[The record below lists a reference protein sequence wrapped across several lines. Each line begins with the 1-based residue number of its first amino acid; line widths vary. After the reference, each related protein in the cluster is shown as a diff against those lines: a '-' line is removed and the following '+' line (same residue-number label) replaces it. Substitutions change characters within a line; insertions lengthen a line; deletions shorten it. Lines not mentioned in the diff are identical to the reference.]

1 MQEIEYGFKNEAN
14 SLIIERDIL
23 TKTIF
28 RVYQQDSNL
37 TKIQRD
43 KLLTRYQH
51 QLAVVVT
58 KIEEIGKAMRHTGT
72 NPLDEGL
79 LAAMEQKLSRIDE
92 RLQEMSSKIA
102 PSNKRTERQIQ
113 KSALNMQSPV
123 QKNKKKSA
131 YTSDM
136 KLDSNNHMPLEIT
149 TLTQVPTELPE
160 FFRRKLKPSV
170 SKIQHVEPSD
180 NEKVVKIVENVSEV
194 KVIQSNVCEYPDCTN
209 PKFSNKHCSVHTDP
223 NAKESTNI
231 EKKVV
236 LSGLEVEKM
245 PQAEIDDGLS
255 DDSNLEDD
263 DVDFCICLYVCFLG
277 VMIFD
282 DISCTFSS
290 ILDNFCSIATNSPSS
305 E

>member
-28 RVYQQDSNL
+28 RVYQQDSHL
-37 TKIQRD
+37 TEIQRD

-113 KSALNMQSPV
+113 KSALNIQSSV

-160 FFRRKLKPSV
+160 FFRKKLKPSV
-170 SKIQHVEPSD
+170 SKIQHVEPSY
-180 NEKVVKIVENVSEV
+180 NEKAVKIVENVSKV
-194 KVIQSNVCEYPDCTN
+194 KVTQSNVCEYPDCTN

-236 LSGLEVEKM
+236 LSGLEVEKV
-245 PQAEIDDGLS
+245 PQAEIDDGLP

-263 DVDFCICLYVCFLG
+263 DVDVSEITKRIEKSL
-277 VMIFD
+277 
-282 DISCTFSS
+282 SS
-290 ILDNFCSIATNSPSS
+290 LDQA
-305 E
+305 EVE

>member
-79 LAAMEQKLSRIDE
+79 FAAMEQKLSRIDE
-92 RLQEMSSKIA
+92 RLQEMSSKIT

-113 KSALNMQSPV
+113 KSALNTQPSV

-131 YTSDM
+131 YISDM
-136 KLDSNNHMPLEIT
+136 KLTSNNYRPLEIT
-149 TLTQVPTELPE
+149 TLTQVPNELPE
-160 FFRRKLKPSV
+160 FFRRKFKPSV
-170 SKIQHVEPSD
+170 SKIQHMESND
-180 NEKVVKIVENVSEV
+180 NEKVVKIEGNVNEV
-194 KVIQSNVCEYPDCTN
+194 KVTQSNVCEYPDCNN
-209 PKFSNKHCSVHTDP
+209 PKFSNKHCSVHTGSNVKKSD
-223 NAKESTNI
+223 NNEKEVI
-231 EKKVV
+231 
-236 LSGLEVEKM
+236 LSGLEVEKSEKVTM
-245 PQAEIDDGLS
+245 T
-255 DDSNLEDD
+255 
-263 DVDFCICLYVCFLG
+263 
-277 VMIFD
+277 D
-282 DISCTFSS
+282 DISSDDNNVEEDDGDLS
-290 ILDNFCSIATNSPSS
+290 EIKKRIEQSLSNLDQA
-305 E
+305 EVE

>member
-1 MQEIEYGFKNEAN
+1 MQEIEYSTKNEAN

-51 QLAVVVT
+51 QLGVVVT
-58 KIEEIGKAMRHTGT
+58 KIEELGNAMRNTGT
-72 NPLDEGL
+72 NHSDEGL
-79 LAAMEQKLSRIDE
+79 FAAMEQKLSRIDE
-92 RLQEMSSKIA
+92 RLQEMSSKIT
-102 PSNKRTERQIQ
+102 PSNKRAERQTQ
-113 KSALNMQSPV
+113 KNVQSSV
-123 QKNKKKSA
+123 QKNKKKST
-131 YTSDM
+131 YTSDV
-136 KLDSNNHMPLEIT
+136 KLGSNNYGPLEIT
-149 TLTQVPTELPE
+149 TLTQIPNGLPE
-160 FFRRKLKPSV
+160 FFKKKFKPSIP
-170 SKIQHVEPSD
+170 KTQHVEPSD

-194 KVIQSNVCEYPDCTN
+194 KVTHSNVCEYPDCTN

-223 NAKESTNI
+223 NAKESITS

-245 PQAEIDDGLS
+245 PQAEIDDGLP

-263 DVDFCICLYVCFLG
+263 DVD
-277 VMIFD
+277 
-282 DISCTFSS
+282 ISALTKKMNES
-290 ILDNFCSIATNSPSS
+290 LDKLDQA
-305 E
+305 EVE

>member
-28 RVYQQDSNL
+28 RVYQQDSHL

-79 LAAMEQKLSRIDE
+79 FAAMEQKLSRIDE
-92 RLQEMSSKIA
+92 RLQEMSSKID

-113 KSALNMQSPV
+113 KSALNMQSSV

-136 KLDSNNHMPLEIT
+136 KLTSNNYRPLEIT
-149 TLTQVPTELPE
+149 TLTQVPNELPE
-160 FFRRKLKPSV
+160 FFRRKFKPSV
-170 SKIQHVEPSD
+170 SKIQHMESND
-180 NEKVVKIVENVSEV
+180 NEKVVKIEGNVNEV
-194 KVIQSNVCEYPDCTN
+194 KVTQSNVCEYPDCDN
-209 PKFSNKHCSVHTDP
+209 PKFSNKHCSVHTGSNVKKSD
-223 NAKESTNI
+223 NNEKEVI
-231 EKKVV
+231 
-236 LSGLEVEKM
+236 LSGLEVEKSEKVTM
-245 PQAEIDDGLS
+245 T
-255 DDSNLEDD
+255 
-263 DVDFCICLYVCFLG
+263 
-277 VMIFD
+277 D
-282 DISCTFSS
+282 DISSDDNNVEEDDGDLS
-290 ILDNFCSIATNSPSS
+290 EIKKRIEQSLSNLDQA
-305 E
+305 EVE

>member
-194 KVIQSNVCEYPDCTN
+194 KVTQSNVCEYPDCTN
-209 PKFSNKHCSVHTDP
+209 PKFSNKHCSVHTGSNVKKSD
-223 NAKESTNI
+223 NNEKEVI
-231 EKKVV
+231 
-236 LSGLEVEKM
+236 LSGLEVEKSEKVTM
-245 PQAEIDDGLS
+245 TDDIASDDNNVEEDDGDLSEIKKRIEQSLSNLDQAEV
-255 DDSNLEDD
+255 E
-263 DVDFCICLYVCFLG
+263 
-277 VMIFD
+277 
-282 DISCTFSS
+282 
-290 ILDNFCSIATNSPSS
+290 
-305 E
+305 

>member
-1 MQEIEYGFKNEAN
+1 MQEIEYSTKNEAN

-51 QLAVVVT
+51 QLGVVVT
-58 KIEEIGKAMRHTGT
+58 KIEELGNAMRNTGT
-72 NPLDEGL
+72 THSDEGL
-79 LAAMEQKLSRIDE
+79 FAAMEQKLSRIDE
-92 RLQEMSSKIA
+92 RLQEMSSKIT
-102 PSNKRTERQIQ
+102 PSNKRAERQTQ
-113 KSALNMQSPV
+113 RNVQSSV

-131 YTSDM
+131 YTSDV
-136 KLDSNNHMPLEIT
+136 KLGSNNYGPLEIT
-149 TLTQVPTELPE
+149 TLTQIPNRLPE
-160 FFRRKLKPSV
+160 FFKKKFKASIP
-170 SKIQHVEPSD
+170 KIQHVEPSD

-194 KVIQSNVCEYPDCTN
+194 KVTHSNVCEYPDCTN

-223 NAKESTNI
+223 NAKESITS

-245 PQAEIDDGLS
+245 PQAEIDDGLP

-263 DVDFCICLYVCFLG
+263 DVD
-277 VMIFD
+277 
-282 DISCTFSS
+282 ISALTKKMNES
-290 ILDNFCSIATNSPSS
+290 LDKLDQA
-305 E
+305 EVE

>member
-1 MQEIEYGFKNEAN
+1 MQEIEYSTKNEAN

-51 QLAVVVT
+51 QLGVVVT
-58 KIEEIGKAMRHTGT
+58 KIEELGNAMRNTGT
-72 NPLDEGL
+72 NHSDEGL
-79 LAAMEQKLSRIDE
+79 FAAMEQKLSRIDE
-92 RLQEMSSKIA
+92 RLQEMSSKIT
-102 PSNKRTERQIQ
+102 PSNKRAERQTQ
-113 KSALNMQSPV
+113 RNVQSSV
-123 QKNKKKSA
+123 QKNKKKST
-131 YTSDM
+131 YTSDV
-136 KLDSNNHMPLEIT
+136 KLGSNNYGPLEIT
-149 TLTQVPTELPE
+149 TLTQIPNGLPE
-160 FFRRKLKPSV
+160 FFKKKFKPSIP
-170 SKIQHVEPSD
+170 KTQHVEPSD

-194 KVIQSNVCEYPDCTN
+194 KVTHSNVCEYPDCTN

-223 NAKESTNI
+223 NAKESTTS

-245 PQAEIDDGLS
+245 PQAEIDDGLP

-263 DVDFCICLYVCFLG
+263 DVD
-277 VMIFD
+277 
-282 DISCTFSS
+282 ISALTKKMNES
-290 ILDNFCSIATNSPSS
+290 LDKLDQA
-305 E
+305 EVE

>member
-1 MQEIEYGFKNEAN
+1 MQEIEYGIKNEVN

-58 KIEEIGKAMRHTGT
+58 KIEEIGNAMKHTGT

-79 LAAMEQKLSRIDE
+79 FAAMEQKLSRIDE
-92 RLQEMSSKIA
+92 KVQEMSLKITT
-102 PSNKRTERQIQ
+102 PKKQTVRQAQ
-113 KSALNMQSPV
+113 KSTLNMQLSV
-123 QKNKKKSA
+123 QKRKKKSV
-131 YTSDM
+131 YTSDV

-160 FFRRKLKPSV
+160 FFRKKLKSSV
-170 SKIQHVEPSD
+170 SRIQHVEPSD
-180 NEKVVKIVENVSEV
+180 NEKVAKIVENVSEV
-194 KVIQSNVCEYPDCTN
+194 KVTQSNVCEYPDCTN

-223 NAKESTNI
+223 NSKESTNV

-236 LSGLEVEKM
+236 LSGLEVEKV
-245 PQAEIDDGLS
+245 PQAEVDDGLP
-255 DDSNLEDD
+255 DDSNIEDD
-263 DVDFCICLYVCFLG
+263 DIDVSEITKRIEKSL
-277 VMIFD
+277 
-282 DISCTFSS
+282 SS
-290 ILDNFCSIATNSPSS
+290 LDQA
-305 E
+305 EVE

>member
-28 RVYQQDSNL
+28 RVYQQDSHL

-79 LAAMEQKLSRIDE
+79 FAAMEQKLSRIDE

-113 KSALNMQSPV
+113 KSALNMQSSV
-123 QKNKKKSA
+123 QKNKKKSV
-131 YTSDM
+131 YISDM
-136 KLDSNNHMPLEIT
+136 KLDSNNHTPLEIT

-194 KVIQSNVCEYPDCTN
+194 KVTQSNVCEYPDCTN

-223 NAKESTNI
+223 NAKESTSI

-236 LSGLEVEKM
+236 LSGLEVEKV
-245 PQAEIDDGLS
+245 PQAEIDDGLP
-255 DDSNLEDD
+255 DDANLEDD
-263 DVDFCICLYVCFLG
+263 DIDVSEITKRIEKSL
-277 VMIFD
+277 
-282 DISCTFSS
+282 SS
-290 ILDNFCSIATNSPSS
+290 LDQA
-305 E
+305 EVE

>member
-1 MQEIEYGFKNEAN
+1 MQEIEYSFRNEAN

-28 RVYQQDSNL
+28 RVYQKDSNL

-58 KIEEIGKAMRHTGT
+58 KIEEIGNAMRHTGT

-79 LAAMEQKLSRIDE
+79 FAAMEQKLSRIDE
-92 RLQEMSSKIA
+92 KVQEMSSKITT
-102 PSNKRTERQIQ
+102 PNKRAERQIQ
-113 KSALNMQSPV
+113 KNTQPSV
-123 QKNKKKSA
+123 QKRKKKSI

-136 KLDSNNHMPLEIT
+136 KLDSNNHIPLEIT

-160 FFRRKLKPSV
+160 FFRKKLKPSV
-170 SKIQHVEPSD
+170 SKIQYVEPSD

-209 PKFSNKHCSVHTDP
+209 PKFSNKHCSVHTAP
-223 NAKESTNI
+223 NAKESTNT

-236 LSGLEVEKM
+236 LSGLEVEKV
-245 PQAEIDDGLS
+245 PQAEIDDGLP

-263 DVDFCICLYVCFLG
+263 DVDVSEITKRIEKSL
-277 VMIFD
+277 
-282 DISCTFSS
+282 SS
-290 ILDNFCSIATNSPSS
+290 LDQA
-305 E
+305 EVE

>member
-1 MQEIEYGFKNEAN
+1 MQEIEYSFRNEAN

-28 RVYQQDSNL
+28 RVYQKDSNL

-58 KIEEIGKAMRHTGT
+58 KIDEIGKAMRNTGT
-72 NPLDEGL
+72 NHSDEGL
-79 LAAMEQKLSRIDE
+79 FAAMEQKLSTMDE
-92 RLQEMSSKIA
+92 RLQEISSKIST
-102 PSNKRTERQIQ
+102 PKKQTERQTQRSKPYTQQSIQ
-113 KSALNMQSPV
+113 KHRKKAAYQSGM
-123 QKNKKKSA
+123 N
-131 YTSDM
+131 
-136 KLDSNNHMPLEIT
+136 LGSNRYGPLEIT

-160 FFRRKLKPSV
+160 FFRKKLKPSV

-180 NEKVVKIVENVSEV
+180 NEKVTKIVENVSEV
-194 KVIQSNVCEYPDCTN
+194 KATQSNVCEYPDCTN

-223 NAKESTNI
+223 NAKESTNV

-236 LSGLEVEKM
+236 LSGLEVEKV
-245 PQAEIDDGLS
+245 PQAEIDDGLP

-263 DVDFCICLYVCFLG
+263 DVDVSEITKRIEKSL
-277 VMIFD
+277 
-282 DISCTFSS
+282 SS
-290 ILDNFCSIATNSPSS
+290 LDQA
-305 E
+305 EVE

>member
-28 RVYQQDSNL
+28 RVYQQDSHL

-79 LAAMEQKLSRIDE
+79 FAAMEQKLSRIDE

-113 KSALNMQSPV
+113 KSALNMQSSV
-123 QKNKKKSA
+123 QKRKKKSV

-136 KLDSNNHMPLEIT
+136 KLDSNNHTPLEIT
-149 TLTQVPTELPE
+149 TLTQVPTVLPE
-160 FFRRKLKPSV
+160 FFRKKPKPSV
-170 SKIQHVEPSD
+170 SKIQHVEPSY
-180 NEKVVKIVENVSEV
+180 NEKTVKIVENVSEV
-194 KVIQSNVCEYPDCTN
+194 KVTQSNVCEYPDCTN

-223 NAKESTNI
+223 NAKESINI

-236 LSGLEVEKM
+236 LSGLEVEKV
-245 PQAEIDDGLS
+245 PQAEIDDGLP

-263 DVDFCICLYVCFLG
+263 DVDVSEITKRIEKSL
-277 VMIFD
+277 
-282 DISCTFSS
+282 SS
-290 ILDNFCSIATNSPSS
+290 LDQA
-305 E
+305 EVE